1 MPHCYSK
8 SRLMELLFKNQK
20 APTEDYSLV
29 GQKVLWEAL
38 VQPPDQ
44 SRPVSTARF
53 DQLWL
58 CIAESQKNL

>member
-1 MPHCYSK
+1 
-8 SRLMELLFKNQK
+8 MELLFKNQK